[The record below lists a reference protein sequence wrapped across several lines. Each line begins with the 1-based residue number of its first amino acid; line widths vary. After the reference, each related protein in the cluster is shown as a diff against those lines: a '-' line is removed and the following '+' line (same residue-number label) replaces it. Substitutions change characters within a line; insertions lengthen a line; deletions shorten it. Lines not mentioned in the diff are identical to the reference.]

1 MLTEPLQEE
10 EKGGCCPME
19 LGGFLLLTSTFW
31 RGSERSKE
39 ETARLL
45 EPTGILWGLFFLS
58 TVCRSEGMN
67 KRVRQIYRSRSLAAA
82 LYLYSGSRTGGAG
95 VGGGDAGTQG
105 EKQTLDSLSAR
116 IQGWG

>member
-1 MLTEPLQEE
+1 
-10 EKGGCCPME
+10 ME